1 MTAPDNTL
9 SSVFPLYMTHS
20 SNWKNNREV
29 SVISMLNLARSE
41 SGHRTC
47 QILNYNLPF
56 GEVPLVT
63 EEPKEAHVKI
73 LKVAFVPAEMDHF

>member
-1 MTAPDNTL
+1 
-9 SSVFPLYMTHS
+9 
-20 SNWKNNREV
+20 
-29 SVISMLNLARSE
+29 MLNLARSE